1 MRTITKTITLPV
13 GEEPKTFRLTKLDAF
28 SGAGVLRLLHS
39 SPADDLQAFLLSL
52 PEETLSALMR
62 TCLRHA
68 EISLP
73 AGFIRILDRDCWALP
88 ELEYETLA
96 CWRLT
101 QEVLA
106 WTLEDFFPAGGQP
119 S

>member
-1 MRTITKTITLPV
+1 MRTVTKTLTLPV

-28 SGAGVLRLLHS
+28 SGARVLQLLHS
-39 SPADDLQAFLLSL
+39 SSADDLSAFLL
-52 PEETLSALMR
+52 
-62 TCLRHA
+62 
-68 EISLP
+68 SLP
-73 AGFIRILDRDCWALP
+73 AGFIRVWDQGCWGLP

-96 CWRLT
+96 CYRLT

>member
-1 MRTITKTITLPV
+1 MRTITKEITLPV
-13 GEEPKTFRLTKLDAF
+13 EGTPHTFRLTKLDAF
-28 SGAGVLRLLHS
+28 SGARVLQLLHAS
-39 SPADDLQAFLLSL
+39 SADDLSAFLLSL
-52 PEETLSALMR
+52 PEETLAALMR

-73 AGFIRILDRDCWALP
+73 AGFIRVWDQGCWGLP
-88 ELEYETLA
+88 ELEYEPLA
-96 CWRLT
+96 CYRLT

>member
-1 MRTITKTITLPV
+1 MRTVTKTLTLPV

-28 SGAGVLRLLHS
+28 SGARVLQLLHAS
-39 SPADDLQAFLLSL
+39 SADDLSAFLLSL
-52 PEETLSALMR
+52 PEDTLTALMR

-73 AGFIRILDRDCWALP
+73 AGFIRVWDQGCWGLP

-96 CWRLT
+96 CYRLT